1 MFRHEKDTLHVGGEY
16 LVPFFLR
23 NLFEI
28 ACKRL
33 DTCASIVAKNV
44 KAPELSLDRFDHS
57 NHASL
62 DAYVALNQQ
71 RFRALRFALG
81 RGLFRLTLAATVVD
95 HHVVSCPRKSDGLGS
110 TDARRR
116 TSDQGDSLLFA
127 HPDSP
132 VCVESRFRSISR
144 GRKNHSEPIRQALG
158 HDPGAVRT
166 RAPAIRLSSR
176 QGRAGN
182 MVRSWGSNT
191 RRRNARRFPATPQ
204 RSIFS
209 LESRLRDFSGQ
220 PAPAACFRSTAI
232 RESGGSGNHGSRS
245 RKIGV
250 KAFSSLICP
259 SPKVFL
265 RKMRPFSHQPN
276 TPTRLNFSICSTR
289 NPACTATCESWLTV

>member
-33 DTCASIVAKNV
+33 DACASIVAKNV

-110 TDARRR
+110 TDARKR

-144 GRKNHSEPIRQALG
+144 GRKSHP
-158 HDPGAVRT
+158 HHCPAVSLPSSPTSPRESAEDT
-166 RAPAIRLSSR
+166 EVWHAISGWSIARGVARHRYFGISR
-176 QGRAGN
+176 
-182 MVRSWGSNT
+182 
-191 RRRNARRFPATPQ
+191 
-204 RSIFS
+204 
-209 LESRLRDFSGQ
+209 E
-220 PAPAACFRSTAI
+220 AI
-232 RESGGSGNHGSRS
+232 RESERQ
-245 RKIGV
+245 RE
-250 KAFSSLICP
+250 AAP
-259 SPKVFL
+259 DE
-265 RKMRPFSHQPN
+265 
-276 TPTRLNFSICSTR
+276 T
-289 NPACTATCESWLTV
+289 